1 MTHLSL
7 FSGIGGIDL
16 AAEWAGFESVAM
28 VERDK
33 YCQKVLAKNFPNAK
47 IYDDV
52 TTFNGYEYKNKIDL
66 ISGGFPCQP
75 HSLAGKRKASGDER
89 DLWSEVVRIIRE
101 SQPKFFLG
109 ENVRGLLSS
118 ESGAFFGRIL
128 NDLDELGYRVGW
140 CLYGAKDIGAVHRR
154 ERVFI
159 VAHASGIGGTTE
171 SDNRERG
178 SFCGERKQCDSNRC
192 EGGRMDGR
200 DNADSIG
207 QTDAADTDSVRL
219 QQYTNKKEKQS
230 TRRRATR
237 SVTEG
242 HDSSIHRDVADSESI
257 RRNNGSD
264 YWREGCICSGFYGV
278 IHENSEIG
286 RDGRSESTCDIN
298 SKYENIWT
306 GDWRNW
312 DVEPVIYETEIESR
326 IRRTDDGFSS
336 RVDRLKALGNAVVP
350 QQVYPILA
358 EIAAHIRGE
367 K

>member
-52 TTFNGYEYKNKIDL
+52 TTFNAYEYRNKIDL

-101 SQPKFFLG
+101 SRPKFFLG

-128 NDLDELGYRVGW
+128 NDLDKLGYRVGW

-159 VAHASGIGGTTE
+159 VAYASGIGGTTE
-171 SDNRERG
+171 GDNWERG

-200 DNADSIG
+200 DNADSTG
-207 QTDAADTDSVRL
+207 QTDAADTDS
-219 QQYTNKKEKQS
+219 E
-230 TRRRATR
+230 RRHYGCNNGETR
-237 SVTEG
+237 SVC
-242 HDSSIHRDVADSESI
+242 DSKI
-257 RRNNGSD
+257 RRTSQDKQKWERRKCGSGENND
-264 YWREGCICSGFYGV
+264 AR
-278 IHENSEIG
+278 
-286 RDGRSESTCDIN
+286 
-298 SKYENIWT
+298 YENIWG

-312 DVEPVIYETEIESR
+312 DVEPVIYETETESR
-326 IRRTDDGFSS
+326 IRREDDGFSS
-336 RVDRLKALGNAVVP
+336 RVDRLRALGNAVVP
-350 QQVYPILA
+350 QQVYPILV

>member
-101 SQPKFFLG
+101 SRPKFFLG

-159 VAHASGIGGTTE
+159 VAYASGIGGTTE
-171 SDNRERG
+171 GDNWERG

-207 QTDAADTDSVRL
+207 QTDVAYSASEQCHGDKSRL
-219 QQYTNKKEKQS
+219 RKFTQS
-230 TRRRATR
+230 STSKFR
-237 SVTEG
+237 SGDCE
-242 HDSSIHRDVADSESI
+242 SDVADSDVI
-257 RRNNGSD
+257 RTQIQTKRRLSTEQMSGGKSE
-264 YWREGCICSGFYGV
+264 EGRVFQ
-278 IHENSEIG
+278 
-286 RDGRSESTCDIN
+286 
-298 SKYENIWT
+298 NIWG

-312 DVEPVIYETEIESR
+312 DVEPVIYETETESR
-326 IRRTDDGFSS
+326 IRREDDGFSS
-336 RVDRLKALGNAVVP
+336 RVDRLRALGNAVVP
-350 QQVYPILA
+350 QQVYPILV

>member
-52 TTFNGYEYKNKIDL
+52 TTFNGHEYKNKIDL

-101 SQPKFFLG
+101 SRPKFFLG

-159 VAHASGIGGTTE
+159 VAYASGIGGTTE
-171 SDNRERG
+171 GDNWERG

-207 QTDAADTDSVRL
+207 QTDAADSDSIRF
-219 QQYTNKKEKQS
+219 QQCANKKEKQS

-242 HDSSIHRDVADSESI
+242 HDSSIHRDVADS
-257 RRNNGSD
+257 NGSGCEKQ
-264 YWREGCICSGFYGV
+264 RERISTEAE
-278 IHENSEIG
+278 HKTSE
-286 RDGRSESTCDIN
+286 RCC
-298 SKYENIWT
+298 YQNIWG

-312 DVEPVIYETEIESR
+312 DVEPVIYETETESR